1 MSFEP
6 IMPEMPADVA
16 APPPAPLPI
25 EDNLVETE
33 VANALAEPALAPVP
47 VAVSPEPVEEF
58 AAPAPAPVVA
68 AEPVYAPIP
77 MPAPVK
83 PQADISVA
91 LQECGL
97 VMVET
102 SRERATA
109 QVPANPEIHL
119 GRKPKAA
126 VVVGN
131 EPMMQVETRK

>member
-1 MSFEP
+1 M
-6 IMPEMPADVA
+6 
-16 APPPAPLPI
+16 PI

-47 VAVSPEPVEEF
+47 VAVSTEPVEEF
-58 AAPAPAPVVA
+58 ATPAPAPVVA

-77 MPAPVK
+77 MPAPVE

-131 EPMMQVETRK
+131 EPMMQLQTRH